1 MGDNLVEGSETV
13 EFTLNA
19 NPAYSLGTLASATV
33 TVADSGGGAA
43 SYSVGGSVSGLTGA
57 IVLQNN
63 GGDNLTV
70 AASGV
75 FTFVTP
81 IVNGNSYRVT
91 VLTQPA
97 GQNCSVAGGTG
108 FIAAANITTVAITCA
123 VGRFSATGNMATARH
138 YHTATLLLNGQVLKV
153 LGYCDSVDDSNYNK
167 ELAMRRVN
175 SMVEFF
181 NKSNIKV
188 SDKVALKAIGKDFKY
203 SKNQSE
209 NRKVEVFY
217 NLIKEKNANAKNA
230 PNNT

>member
-138 YHTATLLLNGQVLKV
+138 YHTATLLLNGQVLVTGGVSGSAILNSAELYDPATGNFSATGRMATVRATHTATLLPNGKV
-153 LGYCDSVDDSNYNK
+153 LVTGGNSGSSLTSLNSA
-167 ELAMRRVN
+167 ELFHF
-175 SMVEFF
+175 E
-181 NKSNIKV
+181 
-188 SDKVALKAIGKDFKY
+188 
-203 SKNQSE
+203 
-209 NRKVEVFY
+209 
-217 NLIKEKNANAKNA
+217 
-230 PNNT
+230 